1 MTIREARVLDCD
13 RYTSS
18 NGVEKQLMSV
28 SEDNIRKINEKLLKL
43 LHNKKKKIKNLHAI
57 SLSYEILPV
66 QVQMDVVKF

>member
-1 MTIREARVLDCD
+1 MLDCD

-43 LHNKKKKIKNLHAI
+43 LHNKKKIKNLHAI
-57 SLSYEILPV
+57 SLNYEILPV
-66 QVQMDVVKF
+66 QVQMDGVKF

>member
-43 LHNKKKKIKNLHAI
+43 LHNKKKNKEPPCNFSQLWNFACTGT
-57 SLSYEILPV
+57 
-66 QVQMDVVKF
+66 DGCC

>member
-1 MTIREARVLDCD
+1 
-13 RYTSS
+13 
-18 NGVEKQLMSV
+18 MSV